1 MLFFQGIVGLIIAPS
16 SKLLQAVSS
25 IAGANPAGGL
35 PGRLG
40 ETEPHSLTEKSA
52 SYGEVDSV
60 GWNPPYKNL
69 RFHRKRSV
77 SHPVDQTHSSGSY
90 ILLLTSPGHDFNLHL
105 QSSQECSICLED
117 LATNQGKPWPRCGHL
132 FHESCITSWQRTPGG
147 ASCPICRATPPARP
161 PASEDTS
168 RRNGPQ
174 DASRSRNRNGSTGM
188 VRRLNYLLYN
198 SMQGNKLTIQK

>member
-1 MLFFQGIVGLIIAPS
+1 MASGQILRAYNRLIIAPS

-69 RFHRKRSV
+69 RFHRKRS
-77 SHPVDQTHSSGSY
+77 S
-90 ILLLTSPGHDFNLHL
+90 N
-105 QSSQECSICLED
+105 ECSICLED
-117 LATNQGKPWPRCGHL
+117 LATNQVGRELQGAHHVRFVEPHPQRDHRHRKTLPGATDLKMQAVHEIEMDQLGWQVL
-132 FHESCITSWQRTPGG
+132 FTTCDNNIRGPG
-147 ASCPICRATPPARP
+147 
-161 PASEDTS
+161 
-168 RRNGPQ
+168 
-174 DASRSRNRNGSTGM
+174 M
-188 VRRLNYLLYN
+188 
-198 SMQGNKLTIQK
+198 

>member
-1 MLFFQGIVGLIIAPS
+1 MLFFQVRLGLRSSIATTMVTSFILIV
-16 SKLLQAVSS
+16 LLQAVSS

-60 GWNPPYKNL
+60 VWNPPYKNL
-69 RFHRKRSV
+69 RFHRKRS
-77 SHPVDQTHSSGSY
+77 SG
-90 ILLLTSPGHDFNLHL
+90 
-105 QSSQECSICLED
+105 ECSICLED
-117 LATNQGKPWPRCGHL
+117 LATNQGKPWPNGGHL
-132 FHESCITSWQRTPGG
+132 FHESCITSWQRTRGG

-188 VRRLNYLLYN
+188 ASSVYYMR
-198 SMQGNKLTIQK
+198 